1 MFTTPAFAQAAQG
14 SADFLNGPFGSI
26 VTLFLPMI
34 VIFYFLLFR
43 PQQRRAKE
51 QASMLKAIR
60 RGDMVVLTGGLVG
73 KVTKAVDGEPEIE
86 AEIADGVRVKI
97 VRDMIASVRSKTE
110 PVKKA
115 ETV

>member
-1 MFTTPAFAQAAQG
+1 MFTTPAFAQAALG
-14 SADFLNGPFGSI
+14 GDFLSGTFG
-26 VTLFLPMI
+26 TLLLPIAMF
-34 VIFYFLLFR
+34 VIFYFLLIR

-51 QASMLKAIR
+51 QQAMLKSVR
-60 RGDMVVLTGGLVG
+60 RGDMIVLTGGLIA
-73 KVTKAVDGEPEIE
+73 KVVKSVEGDAEIE
-86 AEIADGVRVKI
+86 AEIADGVRVKV

>member
-14 SADFLNGPFGSI
+14 GGDFLTGMGG
-26 VTLFLPMI
+26 TLLLPIAMF
-34 VIFYFLLFR
+34 VIFYFLLIR

-51 QASMLKAIR
+51 QAALLKAVR
-60 RGDMVVLTGGLVG
+60 RGDMIVLTGGLIA
-73 KVTKAVDGEPEIE
+73 KVTKAVEGETDIE
-86 AEIADGVRVKI
+86 AEIAEGVRVKV

-115 ETV
+115 ENA